1 MEESRV
7 GLSLAL
13 GPTLRGRP
21 YQSTN
26 TNKFHRFSYPTPQ
39 GRTLSPRGI
48 HTFPNTR
55 THPGY
60 PSTFPAIELQ
70 WSPSLTTDPPEL
82 SQGFGTVPSLGQPR
96 ARRSACPAPAQSR
109 PLPNPIVPPGLGL
122 ASRLA
127 RTKCDAGRATPAAP
141 GDRAPAPP
149 AAPPP
154 WGPGPGAGG
163 RLSCSRGGGDATAP
177 GGRPSSCLPLRP
189 RVGTRRSARRLC
201 RERSGDSRAARTGG
215 SGGGAGMGAPSPTLD
230 PASSGS
236 RALAAASD
244 KQSFPNPP
252 QNPPEGRREPW
263 RVTRRPLKGLCSL
276 SPGDGW
282 GGERPGLGALLRP
295 FLHHPTV
302 GAVSSLLL
310 RE

>member
-1 MEESRV
+1 MSWGSQRRRRRRPAARIGVPRRITPGPARRATIRRLGELWRRSRLARLV
-7 GLSLAL
+7 AYGLAVA
-13 GPTLRGRP
+13 GRP
-21 YQSTN
+21 VSVG
-26 TNKFHRFSYPTPQ
+26 S
-39 GRTLSPRGI
+39 GL
-48 HTFPNTR
+48 
-55 THPGY
+55 
-60 PSTFPAIELQ
+60 
-70 WSPSLTTDPPEL
+70 DP
-82 SQGFGTVPSLGQPR
+82 
-96 ARRSACPAPAQSR
+96 SACPAPAQSR

-215 SGGGAGMGAPSPTLD
+215 SGRERGWEPPVPPWTLRAP
-230 PASSGS
+230 
-236 RALAAASD
+236 AL
-244 KQSFPNPP
+244 
-252 QNPPEGRREPW
+252 GPW
-263 RVTRRPLKGLCSL
+263 RQLQISSL
-276 SPGDGW
+276 SQTHLKIRPRDVGSLGGLQGD
-282 GGERPGLGALLRP
+282 P
-295 FLHHPTV
+295 
-302 GAVSSLLL
+302 
-310 RE
+310 